1 MIKFLKWGSNHS
13 WGGRLLD
20 CVRVEVALDMS
31 QIIKKSHQPPPR
43 GKISSLRPYIDFLSR
58 NPVQEIL
65 LCTTHH
71 VAVTG
76 PAALLLL
83 LPKVAHDVVQV
94 LAHQVASSKFPD
106 QLLHVRQTTQSSV
119 RALVECEILF
129 LWTQDGPGKDCHY

>member
-1 MIKFLKWGSNHS
+1 MYLAACRNTSFFSRELKL
-13 WGGRLLD
+13 R
-20 CVRVEVALDMS
+20 EA
-31 QIIKKSHQPPPR
+31 KE

-58 NPVQEIL
+58 NPVQGIL

-94 LAHQVASSKFPD
+94 LAHEVPASKVLAHQVASSEFPD